1 MNYSEIEQALIEFRK
16 KKGWQKYHNLKDL
29 AVSLNI
35 EAGEVL
41 EIFQWHATEQ
51 QLDTAENQHLQEE
64 LADTLIY
71 IFYMCEKLQVDPLE
85 IVAQKMKVN
94 QSRHW
99 NTEKKV

>member
-1 MNYSEIEQALIEFRK
+1 
-16 KKGWQKYHNLKDL
+16 LKDL